1 LINAKKNK
9 KNLSK
14 NDKSKIEEGEGE
26 FLIKSRVLSK
36 TSRTFLKR

>member
-1 LINAKKNK
+1 MQRKTRKIYRKTINPSWKRGK
-9 KNLSK
+9 
-14 NDKSKIEEGEGE
+14 GE